1 MRRNRERQEED
12 ADIYITPKQDIV
24 FIMLIFFIVTA
35 TFVKESG
42 IDVTRPDAE
51 TAVKQNRVA
60 ILIAIRDNNEVW
72 INRRQVD
79 LASVRANVEKLH
91 AENPHGGAVIQS
103 DREDE
108 TGVLV
113 EIRDQVRLAGV
124 GAISIAAEEN
134 KAGTGNGNDRIF
146 QNDGRC
152 ADGRRGH
159 DRPVSHHESAGDGSG
174 IRNRRGVGFHR
185 HRLCVSSA
193 TKKARPRIVH
203 SNVPARL
210 NPKSRRRRPADHNPT
225 APMSTKRQ

>member
-1 MRRNRERQEED
+1 MRRKRVRQEED
-12 ADIYITPKQDIV
+12 ADIDITPMLDIV

-91 AENPHGGAVIQS
+91 AENPQGGAVIQA
-103 DREDE
+103 DREAE

-113 EIRDQVRLAGV
+113 EIMDQVRLAGV
-124 GAISIAAEEN
+124 GAISIATEE
-134 KAGTGNGNDRIF
+134 K
-146 QNDGRC
+146 
-152 ADGRRGH
+152 
-159 DRPVSHHESAGDGSG
+159 
-174 IRNRRGVGFHR
+174 
-185 HRLCVSSA
+185 
-193 TKKARPRIVH
+193 
-203 SNVPARL
+203 
-210 NPKSRRRRPADHNPT
+210 
-225 APMSTKRQ
+225 

>member
-1 MRRNRERQEED
+1 MRRKRVRQEED
-12 ADIYITPKQDIV
+12 ADIDITPMLDIV

-91 AENPHGGAVIQS
+91 AENPQGGAVIQA
-103 DREDE
+103 DREAE

-113 EIRDQVRLAGV
+113 EIMDQVRLAGV
-124 GAISIAAEEN
+124 GAISIAAEE
-134 KAGTGNGNDRIF
+134 R
-146 QNDGRC
+146 
-152 ADGRRGH
+152 
-159 DRPVSHHESAGDGSG
+159 
-174 IRNRRGVGFHR
+174 
-185 HRLCVSSA
+185 
-193 TKKARPRIVH
+193 
-203 SNVPARL
+203 
-210 NPKSRRRRPADHNPT
+210 
-225 APMSTKRQ
+225 